1 VRDAFR
7 FPLGLFPLD
16 HGLEHEN
23 DLGSRMAKLETA
35 VLEAHPA
42 SFERVALYRAWTGLP
57 GYDPNMRRV
66 LLRRKQCLS
75 LVYVVP
81 DSSTTPGG
89 ASSQWRLAPFGP
101 GYGAPFTPALRA
113 LWDAYNAQLERRVS
127 LEYERESSV
136 TALLVS
142 SDEAHRLVLLFIRLE
157 PRDDRR
163 FWHAREARR
172 VE

>member
-1 VRDAFR
+1 
-7 FPLGLFPLD
+7 
-16 HGLEHEN
+16 
-23 DLGSRMAKLETA
+23 MAKLETA

-42 SFERVALYRAWTGLP
+42 SFEGVAPYQVWTGLP

-66 LLRRKQCLS
+66 LLLRKQCLS

-89 ASSQWRLAPFGP
+89 APSQWRVAPFGP
-101 GYGAPFTPALRA
+101 GYGAAFTPALRT
-113 LWDAYNAQLERRVS
+113 LWDVYDAQLERRIP
-127 LEYERESSV
+127 LEHERELGV
-136 TALLVS
+136 TAVLVS
-142 SDEAHRLVLLFIRLE
+142 SDEAHRLVLLFVALE

-163 FWHAREARR
+163 FQHAPEGRR